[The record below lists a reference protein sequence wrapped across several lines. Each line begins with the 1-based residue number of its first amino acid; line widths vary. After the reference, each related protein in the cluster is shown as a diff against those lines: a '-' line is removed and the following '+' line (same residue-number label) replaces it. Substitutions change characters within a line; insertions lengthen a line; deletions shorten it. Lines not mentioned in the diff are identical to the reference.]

1 MKAQLEPASLQARGV
16 EIVSENEEDAA
27 VLQGIWNTKGGL
39 GMIDRLPDG
48 MVKLV
53 VVPTVEAKESEPDGE
68 S

>member
-1 MKAQLEPASLQARGV
+1 MKAQIETIPVQGRGV
-16 EIVSENEEDAA
+16 EIVSDDEEDAA
-27 VLQGIWNTKGGL
+27 VLQEIWNTKGGL

-53 VVPTVEAKESEPDGE
+53 IVPTVDEKESEPDGK